1 MSQTI
6 PALKQNFTIIGN
18 TVESSRGDIKLFVK
32 KKIQSTALK
41 IVKHKLD
48 IGDLGNLELE
58 ASLGLADPSSSYEYR
73 QQVLT

>member
-18 TVESSRGDIKLFVK
+18 TVERSRGDIKLFVK

-48 IGDLGNLELE
+48 IGDLGNL